1 LKVVLPWL
9 LLLALLVH
17 LGAHV
22 VLVVRIAR
30 TGGRA
35 GILRAGLAFIVS
47 PLAPLWGWA
56 AGMRR
61 TTMVWCI
68 ALASYA
74 VGVAIA

>member
-1 LKVVLPWL
+1 LKAVLPWAL
-9 LLLALLVH
+9 LLSLLVH
-17 LGAHV
+17 FGAHC

-35 GILRAGLAFIVS
+35 GILRAALAFFVS

-68 ALASYA
+68 ALAAYA